1 MLNNCKLTS
10 FLSKNDDDDDEKVC
24 VWVMIK
30 IFLQWFKIRNSSM
43 PGFQVIKMEI
53 RTIWV
58 NSCKFD
64 FYDFVPFWFLIR
76 FSSAFMATISILPS
90 GLKAFLQIFNFRS
103 PNFYIAAMLSEQIEE
118 LSFLFFFC
126 WAWKKPNFIE
136 IVLYR
141 KLRNYRM
148 MWNENQDKP
157 LPGFLLSNQQLF
169 WFTMIHS
176 TCNKGWI
183 G

>member
-103 PNFYIAAMLSEQIEE
+103 HNFYIAAMLSEQIEE
-118 LSFLFFFC
+118 LSFLFF
-126 WAWKKPNFIE
+126 
-136 IVLYR
+136 
-141 KLRNYRM
+141 
-148 MWNENQDKP
+148 
-157 LPGFLLSNQQLF
+157 LLSMKKTQFHWNCIVQKTQKLSNDVEWEPRQTTSGLF
-169 WFTMIHS
+169 IVEPATFLVHYDS
-176 TCNKGWI
+176 FNV
-183 G
+183 